1 MWLPNIAIAKMVVRM
16 MLEILNAIY
25 PFRLFL
31 IDETSESINKT
42 GWTGIQEINTDI
54 FESLLTK

>member
-1 MWLPNIAIAKMVVRM
+1 
-16 MLEILNAIY
+16 MLNMIY

-31 IDETSESINKT
+31 IEATSERINKI
-42 GWTGIQEINTDI
+42 GWTGIQEISTDI